1 MFNGRC
7 DDILRKTD
15 ISEEDII
22 KFMLCTARREAY
34 FCASRGL
41 HCMDVPCFSSSIV
54 PLDRHFK
61 YNIVRKIWKTIRRFL
76 GSSNEKKITI
86 FDDDLLK
93 VSLYVVIKK
102 GTLYLD
108 KSGEH
113 MVDEYDAKRVSC
125 IQVTNTY
132 KLYSYL
138 EARIEEGNLIRINVI
153 YLLKK
158 LIEAGHVDLVD
169 AILEL
174 VLIVCELKKG
184 NFEKLTRL
192 YMDLNLVLRKLSCFR
207 DVLRDV
213 LPEPQLLDR
222 LKHKIKPLCNVLP

>member
-1 MFNGRC
+1 MFNGKC
-7 DDILRKTD
+7 DDILRRAD

-22 KFMLCTARREAY
+22 RFILCTARREAY
-34 FCASRGL
+34 FCAASGL
-41 HCMDVPCFSSSIV
+41 HCIDVPCFSSSIV
-54 PLDRHFK
+54 PLDRHMK
-61 YNIVRKIWKTIRRFL
+61 YNVVRKIWKTVRRFL
-76 GSSNEKKITI
+76 GGASEKKITI

-93 VSLYVVIKK
+93 VSLCVVIKK

-108 KSGEH
+108 KTGRY
-113 MVDEYDAKRVSC
+113 MIDEYDTRSMSC
-125 IQVTNTY
+125 VQVTNAY

-174 VLIVCELKKG
+174 VLIVYELKRG
-184 NFEKLTRL
+184 NFDKLARL
-192 YMDLNLVLRKLSCFR
+192 YVNLNLVLRKLSCFK
-207 DVLRDV
+207 DVLKDV
-213 LPEPQLLDR
+213 LPEPQILEK
-222 LKHKIKPLCNVLP
+222 LKHKIKPLCNILP